1 MTETDQALYAFF
13 SSFGLPAYGEGAV
26 PDRDDQNNEI
36 KPPYITVQ
44 QISPSW
50 RASVPFYA
58 RLWYRDGSNA
68 AINAKADEIAAAIG
82 EGVNIPT
89 PHGSVYINQGDNFAQ
104 HQASPGDT
112 RLKCVY
118 LSMILNNNTPR

>member
-1 MTETDQALYAFF
+1 MTECVQALYTFF
-13 SSFGLPAYGEGAV
+13 SSFGLPAYGEGEV
-26 PDRDDQNNEI
+26 PTYDAQKREV

-58 RLWYRDGSNA
+58 RVWYRDSSNT
-68 AINAKADEIAAAIG
+68 AIDAKVDEIAEAIG
-82 EGVNIPT
+82 EGVSIPT
-89 PHGSVYINQGDNFAQ
+89 PGGAIYISQNDNFAQ
-104 HQASPGDT
+104 HQSSPGDP

-118 LSMILNNNTPR
+118 LSMILQAHC